1 MENHSDNC
9 HITHLHYTYI
19 HALSMTF
26 GLCISHAEG
35 REFKIH
41 TPCALQKS
49 DYPLFF
55 LLPLLLANYDDF
67 FYDLGLF
74 ILAGS
79 ISELYLHAMTAVLMG
94 ASLCSAFFTSIN
106 SKNDASP
113 WVKSIS

>member
-1 MENHSDNC
+1 MYHMQKAGNLKYTLPVLYKNLT
-9 HITHLHYTYI
+9 THCSFCFLCFLQI
-19 HALSMTF
+19 MMT
-26 GLCISHAEG
+26 
-35 REFKIH
+35 
-41 TPCALQKS
+41 
-49 DYPLFF
+49 
-55 LLPLLLANYDDF
+55 F

-94 ASLCSAFFTSIN
+94 ASLCSEFFTSIN

>member
-19 HALSMTF
+19 HVLSMTF
-26 GLCISHAEG
+26 GLYISHAEG

-79 ISELYLHAMTAVLMG
+79 ISELYLPAMTAVLMG
-94 ASLCSAFFTSIN
+94 ASLCSEFFTSIS